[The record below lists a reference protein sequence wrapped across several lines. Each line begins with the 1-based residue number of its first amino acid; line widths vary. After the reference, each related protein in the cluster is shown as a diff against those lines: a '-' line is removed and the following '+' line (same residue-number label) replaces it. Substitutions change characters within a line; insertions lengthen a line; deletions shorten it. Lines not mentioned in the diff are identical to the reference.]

1 MKRKLPFSC
10 RIQQFLCMLGIAIH
24 NPFRNECTQD
34 FGCCTNIGKYWLRI
48 NQEQIYKF
56 IQPKSFKYEYASRY
70 SKLIWDDLMDEFKKN
85 PNFKI
90 GANDVSDYVFNAIL
104 DALDDYRY
112 PEKTHVKNVVEEDVK
127 TNNYES
133 KE

>member
-10 RIQQFLCMLGIAIH
+10 RIQSFLGMLGIAIH

-48 NQEQIYKF
+48 NAEQIYKF
-56 IQPKSFKYEYASRY
+56 IKPKSFKYEYASRY
-70 SKLIWDDLMDEFKKN
+70 SGLIWKKLMERFKKDSD
-85 PNFKI
+85 FKI
-90 GANDVSDYVFNAIL
+90 GANDVSDYVYNAIL
-104 DALDDYRY
+104 DTLNGYSY
-112 PEKTHVKNVVEEDVK
+112 PEETSVKNVEDVK
-127 TNNYES
+127 NNNYES

>member
-10 RIQQFLCMLGIAIH
+10 KIQSFLGMLGIAIH

-34 FGCCTNIGKYWLRI
+34 FGCCANIGKYWLRI
-48 NQEQIYKF
+48 NEEQIYKF
-56 IQPKSFKYEYASRY
+56 IKPKAFKYEYASRY
-70 SKLIWDDLMDEFKKN
+70 SRLIWKNLMDRFKKDSD
-85 PNFKI
+85 FKI
-90 GANDVSDYVFNAIL
+90 GANDVSDYVYNAIL
-104 DALDDYRY
+104 DALYGYSY
-112 PEKTHVKNVVEEDVK
+112 PEETNVKNVDVDVK

>member
-1 MKRKLPFSC
+1 MKIKLPFSC
-10 RIQQFLCMLGIAIH
+10 KIQRFLGMFGIAIH
-24 NPFRNECTQD
+24 NPFRNECTHD

-56 IQPKSFKYEYASRY
+56 IKTKSSKYDYASRY
-70 SKLIWDDLMDEFKKN
+70 SGLIWKNLMDRFEN
-85 PNFKI
+85 DSNFKI

-104 DALDDYRY
+104 DALNGYSYRY
-112 PEKTHVKNVVEEDVK
+112 PEETKVKNVDVEN
-127 TNNYES
+127 NNYVS

>member
-112 PEKTHVKNVVEEDVK
+112 PEKINVKNVVEDVK

>member
-10 RIQQFLCMLGIAIH
+10 KIQSFLGMLGIAIH

-48 NQEQIYKF
+48 NEEQIYKF
-56 IQPKSFKYEYASRY
+56 IKPKSFKYEYASRY
-70 SKLIWDDLMDEFKKN
+70 SRLIWEKLMERFKKDSD
-85 PNFKI
+85 FKI
-90 GANDVSDYVFNAIL
+90 GANDVSDYVYNAIL
-104 DALDDYRY
+104 DALNGYSY
-112 PEKTHVKNVVEEDVK
+112 PEETSVKNVEDVK

>member
-10 RIQQFLCMLGIAIH
+10 RIQSFLGMLGIAIH

-48 NQEQIYKF
+48 NEEQIYKF
-56 IQPKSFKYEYASRY
+56 IKPKAFKYEYASRY
-70 SKLIWDDLMDEFKKN
+70 SRLIWKNLMERFKKDSD
-85 PNFKI
+85 FKI
-90 GANDVSDYVFNAIL
+90 GANDVSDYVYNAIL
-104 DALDDYRY
+104 DTLNGYSY
-112 PEKTHVKNVVEEDVK
+112 PEETSVKNVVDVK
-127 TNNYES
+127 NNNYES

>member
-10 RIQQFLCMLGIAIH
+10 KIQSFLGMLGIAIH

-48 NQEQIYKF
+48 NEEQIYKF
-56 IQPKSFKYEYASRY
+56 IKPKAFKYEYASRY
-70 SKLIWDDLMDEFKKN
+70 SKLIWEDLMNEFKKDS
-85 PNFKI
+85 NFKI
-90 GANDVSDYVFNAIL
+90 GANDVSDYVYNAIL
-104 DALDDYRY
+104 NALNGYSY
-112 PEKTHVKNVVEEDVK
+112 PEETSVKNVEDVK
-127 TNNYES
+127 NNNYES

>member
-10 RIQQFLCMLGIAIH
+10 RIQQFLGMLGIAIH

-56 IQPKSFKYEYASRY
+56 IKPKYPNYFKYEYASRY
-70 SKLIWDDLMDEFKKN
+70 SRLIWKNLMDRFKKD
-85 PNFKI
+85 PDFKI
-90 GANDVSDYVFNAIL
+90 GANDVSDYVYNAIL
-104 DALDDYRY
+104 DALDGYSY
-112 PEKTHVKNVVEEDVK
+112 PEETNVKNVDVK